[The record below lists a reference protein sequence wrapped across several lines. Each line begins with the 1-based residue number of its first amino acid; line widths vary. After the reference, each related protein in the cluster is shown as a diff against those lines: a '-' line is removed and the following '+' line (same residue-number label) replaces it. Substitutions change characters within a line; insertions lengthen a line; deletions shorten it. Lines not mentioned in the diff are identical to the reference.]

1 MSEADPQFELVEFE
15 QVEAAPGTALL
26 RVSGRPAPSLGAG
39 PLTLVI
45 GDERGEHRHEQL
57 PSLPGSPDLIRAAF
71 SAPLEELSPGATYSL
86 ALPDG
91 DLVRLPAP
99 TPRRSV
105 RSGPQ
110 AGTAAADLS
119 TAAAPGDSGA
129 ATGADEPVHSG
140 LAEAEALAES
150 RRLAIA
156 ELEHRLQ
163 TERERRTA
171 AESEMTHIRTE
182 REDARAE
189 RDAAIADRD
198 VALADRDEAEARAR
212 AAAATAGTLEAQLRA
227 SSDNAT
233 RTQTGLEAELADR
246 AAELG
251 RIRNAAEVAQA
262 RAHASRRDATELDEQ
277 LAHAQAQMT
286 VLQQQLD
293 EREADRRS
301 VATAFDNSLSSAR
314 DDTAAVQSR
323 LDVAN
328 AELEDARTEVEAL
341 RRRSAELQ
349 ESLLRATAQQA
360 LAAQSLALEASRSSV

>member
-1 MSEADPQFELVEFE
+1 MTEADSQFELVEFE
-15 QVEAAPGTALL
+15 QVEAAPGTVLL
-26 RVSGRPAPSLGAG
+26 RVSGRPAPSLSAG

-45 GDERGEHRHEQL
+45 SDERGEHRHEQL
-57 PSLPGSPDLIRAAF
+57 PSLPGSPDLVRAAF
-71 SAPLEELSPGATYSL
+71 SAPLEDLSPGATYSL
-86 ALPDG
+86 ALPGG
-91 DLVRLPAP
+91 DLVRLPPP
-99 TPRRSV
+99 TPRRST
-105 RSGPQ
+105 RPGSH
-110 AGTAAADLS
+110 ADMATAAAS
-119 TAAAPGDSGA
+119 AASAGGDSS
-129 ATGADEPVHSG
+129 GADAASSS

-156 ELEHRLQ
+156 ELEHRVQ
-163 TERERRTA
+163 SERERRTA
-171 AESEMTHIRTE
+171 AESEMTHLRTE

-189 RDAAIADRD
+189 RDSAIADRD

-233 RTQTGLEAELADR
+233 RTQTALEAELADR

-293 EREADRRS
+293 EREADRKS
-301 VATAFDNSLSSAR
+301 VATAFDHSLSSAR

-349 ESLLRATAQQA
+349 ESLLRATAHQA
-360 LAAQSLALEASRSSV
+360 LTAQSLALEASRSPA

>member
-1 MSEADPQFELVEFE
+1 MSEADSQFELVEFE

-26 RVSGRPAPSLGAG
+26 RVSGRPAPSLSAG

-45 GDERGEHRHEQL
+45 SDDRGDHRHEQL

-71 SAPLEELSPGATYSL
+71 SAPLEDLSPGATYSL
-86 ALPDG
+86 ALPGG
-91 DLVRLPAP
+91 DLVRLPPP
-99 TPRRSV
+99 TPRRST
-105 RSGPQ
+105 RSGSQ
-110 AGTAAADLS
+110 AETTAAPTSAAAGGDSS
-119 TAAAPGDSGA
+119 TAA
-129 ATGADEPVHSG
+129 GADAASSS

-163 TERERRTA
+163 SERERRTA
-171 AESEMTHIRTE
+171 AESEMTHLRSE

-233 RTQTGLEAELADR
+233 RTQTALEAELADR

-293 EREADRRS
+293 EREADRKS
-301 VATAFDNSLSSAR
+301 VATAFDHSLSSAR
-314 DDTAAVQSR
+314 DDTAAVQAR

-341 RRRSAELQ
+341 RRRSVELQ
-349 ESLLRATAQQA
+349 ESLVRATAQQT
-360 LAAQSLALEASRSSV
+360 LTAQSLALEAGRSPA